1 MQRTA
6 RQIQLIGNPTGGSEG
21 AGTRRWAVELLRDGH
36 YRPTDDPSLAKE
48 PDSAADSSAATAF
61 ALECSTFNGSGEVSH
76 VLSDLSRSE
85 MAALYGFLYRRAG
98 GLSRTVCAWY
108 WTLALAVISVGVFCF
123 LPWPSLA
130 GECRR
135 ARTVRILD
143 RVAAFGFRMGGLRVD
158 GRVPFR
164 LGCARWTP
172 TGRQREEGRWSGD
185 GSSPGQP
192 VGKSTYDPRDRWHR

>member
-1 MQRTA
+1 M
-6 RQIQLIGNPTGGSEG
+6 QLIGNPTGGSEG

-98 GLSRTVCAWY
+98 GLSRMVCAWY
-108 WTLALAVISVGVFCF
+108 WTLVVAVTSVGV
-123 LPWPSLA
+123 LPPPMAFS
-130 GECRR
+130 GRR
-135 ARTVRILD
+135 VPARQDGSHPGSCSGFRVQNG
-143 RVAAFGFRMGGLRVD
+143 RVA
-158 GRVPFR
+158 
-164 LGCARWTP
+164 
-172 TGRQREEGRWSGD
+172 S
-185 GSSPGQP
+185 
-192 VGKSTYDPRDRWHR
+192 